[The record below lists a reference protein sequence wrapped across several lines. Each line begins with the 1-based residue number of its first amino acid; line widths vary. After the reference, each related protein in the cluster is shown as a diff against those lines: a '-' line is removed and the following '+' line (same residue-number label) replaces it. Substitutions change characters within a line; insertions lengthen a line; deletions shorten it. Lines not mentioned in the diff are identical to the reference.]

1 MGRAAACSCFLFA
14 FFDLVLAVVVVIP
27 AAVPVGK
34 IVVDAV
40 RVVCRRPTTTGAPR
54 GCEDGAG
61 SSLRSLLAGDGQAQ
75 VSAPAVCVCS
85 GSPTDS
91 LGPLKAHT
99 PAHCYCRRRA
109 HRCRRHSRRRRR
121 RPRTVFTRRPLSTPT
136 VATPAAPPRARDARV
151 RSLEGPADVLAPR
164 PLRAVGRRLLVP
176 RQAQHDRALDLH
188 RASRR
193 APVGGPLLMISIT
206 RNTVRNA
213 RASPP
218 TRTPPPQTC
227 PRT

>member
-1 MGRAAACSCFLFA
+1 VAACSCFLFA
-14 FFDLVLAVVVVIP
+14 FFDLVRAVAAVIP
-27 AAVPVGK
+27 AAAAVPVGI
-34 IVVDAV
+34 IVVNGD
-40 RVVCRRPTTTGAPR
+40 CRRRSTTTGAPR

-91 LGPLKAHT
+91 LGPPHT
-99 PAHCYCRRRA
+99 PARCYCRRRA
-109 HRCRRHSRRRRR
+109 HRSRRHTRHRRRRR
-121 RPRTVFTRRPLSTPT
+121 RPHTAFTPHPLSPPSSTL
-136 VATPAAPPRARDARV
+136 ATPAAPPRTRDARV
-151 RSLEGPADVLAPR
+151 RSVEGPADVLAPR

-193 APVGGPLLMISIT
+193 VHAGGSLLMISIT
-206 RNTVRNA
+206 RNTVRSA
-213 RASPP
+213 QACPP
-218 TRTPPPQTC
+218 TRTLRPRTC